1 MARLDP
7 IIEKLF
13 KDSGQELQIETGGGV
28 NMRTP
33 TGFLPVLKQNLTTQ
47 QILGAIGELL
57 PAEQRAAFPPEGS
70 IAFPYAAP
78 AGQVQVTLEHLQ
90 GYVKVSLV
98 PFAQLPPPVE
108 EEQFELASPHEM
120 LELAAK
126 AVDPVP
132 IAQDAL
138 DALDAPALELEPPTP
153 AVVYA
158 QVPGAAL
165 GTLAPVAASSAPAA
179 PVSPAAR
186 PFGGTPAP
194 IPHVPFSEVPVAHA
208 PAASVAAAAPGR
220 AAPARPLTLPPVPT
234 AAAPAGVPVASAAPV
249 TYAGPATLPP
259 VPAPAAPATYSP
271 VPVPTATVAAAAPAA
286 PVGPTTL
293 APVPVAAAV
302 PVAPAAPIVPPP
314 PTPTAPPVQVAPAG
328 PVTQPPLPAAAAAV
342 PVLTPVA
349 ARGPGGDAPAP
360 AAPVASVEEV
370 QDHRRAAEAQMLAL
384 MKAMLARDASDL
396 HLTSETLPHMRI
408 DGDMVAIED
417 YGLISH
423 EKLKAMVFSIAPD
436 KNRKQWEEQHDTD
449 FAYET
454 SAARFRVN
462 VFEDRKGIGAVLR
475 QIPNK
480 IRTAE
485 EIGLTRHVLDLC
497 FLTKGLVLVTGPTGS
512 GKSTTL
518 AALIDYVN
526 RHREDHI
533 ITVEDP
539 IEFVH
544 KNKSCLV
551 NQREVG
557 VHTSSF
563 KNALRAALREDP
575 DVVLVGEMRDLET
588 IATAIETAETG
599 HLVFGTLHTNTAA
612 STVDRIIDQ
621 FPADRQPQI
630 RMMLSESLK
639 GVIAQSLC
647 KRIGGGRVAAQ
658 EVLLCT
664 GSVSNLIRE
673 GKTFQI
679 PSVMQTSRGQG
690 MVTLNDSLLDLVK
703 KKVIEP
709 NEALSKSVARSE
721 MRAMLERAGFK
732 VDAPAPGAAP
742 AAATASAPG
751 ETPPP
756 TK

>member
-13 KDSGQELQIETGGGV
+13 KDSGQELLIETGGGV

-33 TGFLPVLKQNLTTQ
+33 AGMLPVLKQNLTSQ
-47 QILGAIGELL
+47 QILGAIAELV
-57 PAEQRAAFPPEGS
+57 PAEHRATFPPEGS
-70 IAFPYAAP
+70 TAFPYDAP
-78 AGQVQVTLEHLQ
+78 AGQVQVTLENVQ
-90 GYVKVSLV
+90 GWVKVSLV
-98 PFAQLPPPVE
+98 PFSLIPPPVE
-108 EEQFELASPHEM
+108 EERFELASPYEM
-120 LELAAK
+120 LDMAAK
-126 AVDPVP
+126 AVDPVSVAEEPP
-132 IAQDAL
+132 I
-138 DALDAPALELEPPTP
+138 PMMPELELAAPEP
-153 AVVYA
+153 
-158 QVPGAAL
+158 
-165 GTLAPVAASSAPAA
+165 APSAPH
-179 PVSPAAR
+179 V
-186 PFGGTPAP
+186 TPAP
-194 IPHVPFSEVPVAHA
+194 IPAPAVIVPPPPAPMPALAVVA
-208 PAASVAAAAPGR
+208 PAAPAARPIAMTPAPFPAVSLPEAPVPAAPPAPAAPMAAPVR
-220 AAPARPLTLPPVPT
+220 VAPARPLTLPPVPVAAPAPAPVPVAAPAPVAHAGPAT
-234 AAAPAGVPVASAAPV
+234 HPPVPAPAAAYAGPATHPPILAPAAPVSAPIAAAAPAVPV
-249 TYAGPATLPP
+249 GPATLPP
-259 VPAPAAPATYSP
+259 VPAAT
-271 VPVPTATVAAAAPAA
+271 
-286 PVGPTTL
+286 
-293 APVPVAAAV
+293 VPVAV
-302 PVAPAAPIVPPP
+302 PA
-314 PTPTAPPVQVAPAG
+314 T
-328 PVTQPPLPAAAAAV
+328 
-342 PVLTPVA
+342 
-349 ARGPGGDAPAP
+349 
-360 AAPVASVEEV
+360 SVEEV
-370 QDHRRAAEAQMLAL
+370 QDHRKEAEAQMVAL

-408 DGDMVAIED
+408 DGDMVAVED
-417 YGLISH
+417 YGVIAH
-423 EKLKAMVFSIAPD
+423 EKLKAMLFSIAPD
-436 KNRKQWEEQHDTD
+436 KNRKQWEELRDTD
-449 FAYET
+449 FAYDM
-454 SAARFRVN
+454 AQARFRIN
-462 VFEDRKGIGAVLR
+462 IFEDRKGIGAVLR
-475 QIPNK
+475 QIPSK

-518 AALIDYVN
+518 AALIDYIN
-526 RHREDHI
+526 RFREDHI
-533 ITVEDP
+533 ITIEDP

-544 KNKSCLV
+544 RNKSCLV

-557 VHTSSF
+557 VHTHSF

-639 GVIAQSLC
+639 GVVAQTLC

-690 MVTLNDSLLDLVK
+690 MVTLNDSLLELVK

-721 MRAMLERAGFK
+721 MRAMLERSGFK
-732 VDAPAPGAAP
+732 VDSPAPGSPAASPAGAP
-742 AAATASAPG
+742 AEAVPAT
-751 ETPPP
+751 
-756 TK
+756 K

>member
-13 KDSGQELQIETGGGV
+13 KESGQELLIETGGGV

-33 TGFLPVLKQNLTTQ
+33 TGLLPVLKQNLTTQ
-47 QILGAIGELL
+47 QIIGAISELV
-57 PAEQRAAFPPEGS
+57 PAEQRATFPPEGS
-70 IAFPYAAP
+70 TAFPYAAP
-78 AGQVQVTLEHLQ
+78 AGQVQVTLENIQ
-90 GYVKVSLV
+90 GRVKVSLV
-98 PFAQLPPPVE
+98 PFDLIPPPVE
-108 EEQFELASPHEM
+108 EEKFELASPYEM
-120 LELAAK
+120 LDMAAK
-126 AVDPVP
+126 AVDPVSV
-132 IAQDAL
+132 AQE
-138 DALDAPALELEPPTP
+138 PAASMPPLELEAPAP
-153 AVVYA
+153 AVVHMTPA
-158 QVPGAAL
+158 PIPAPAVAAPAAPAARPIAVTPAPFPAVSL
-165 GTLAPVAASSAPAA
+165 PEAPVPAAPPAPAA
-179 PVSPAAR
+179 PVA
-186 PFGGTPAP
+186 
-194 IPHVPFSEVPVAHA
+194 PVAA
-208 PAASVAAAAPGR
+208 PVAPPVRTAP
-220 AAPARPLTLPPVPT
+220 PRPMTLPPVPM
-234 AAAPAGVPVASAAPV
+234 AAAPAAVAAP
-249 TYAGPATLPP
+249 AGPATLPP
-259 VPAPAAPATYSP
+259 VPAPT
-271 VPVPTATVAAAAPAA
+271 
-286 PVGPTTL
+286 
-293 APVPVAAAV
+293 APVP
-302 PVAPAAPIVPPP
+302 
-314 PTPTAPPVQVAPAG
+314 
-328 PVTQPPLPAAAAAV
+328 
-342 PVLTPVA
+342 
-349 ARGPGGDAPAP
+349 
-360 AAPVASVEEV
+360 APVAVPSPSVEEV
-370 QDHRRAAEAQMLAL
+370 HDHRKEAEAQMIAL

-396 HLTSETLPHMRI
+396 HLSSETLPHMRI
-408 DGDMVAIED
+408 DGDMVAVEE
-417 YGLISH
+417 YGVITH
-423 EKLKAMVFSIAPD
+423 EKLKAMLFSIAPD
-436 KNRKQWEEQHDTD
+436 KNRKQWEELRDTD
-449 FAYET
+449 FAYDM
-454 SAARFRVN
+454 AQARFRIN

-533 ITVEDP
+533 ITIEDP

-544 KNKSCLV
+544 RNKSCLV

-557 VHTSSF
+557 VHTQSF

-639 GVIAQSLC
+639 GVVAQTLC

-664 GSVSNLIRE
+664 GSVANLIRE
-673 GKTFQI
+673 GKTYQI

-690 MVTLNDSLLDLVK
+690 MVTLNDSLLELVK

-732 VDAPAPGAAP
+732 VDSPAPGAASAAQATAPADAP
-742 AAATASAPG
+742 AA
-751 ETPPP
+751 

>member
-13 KDSGQELQIETGGGV
+13 KDSGQELLIETGGGV

-33 TGFLPVLKQNLTTQ
+33 AGMLPVLKQNLTSQ
-47 QILGAIGELL
+47 QILGAIAELL
-57 PAEQRAAFPPEGS
+57 PVEQRATFPPEGS
-70 IAFPYAAP
+70 TAFPYAAP
-78 AGQVQVTLEHLQ
+78 AGQVQVTLENVQ
-90 GYVKVSLV
+90 GRVKVSLV
-98 PFAQLPPPVE
+98 PFSLIPPPVE
-108 EEQFELASPHEM
+108 EEKFELASPYEM
-120 LELAAK
+120 LDMAAK
-126 AVDPVP
+126 AVDPVTVAEEP
-132 IAQDAL
+132 AIPVMPEL
-138 DALDAPALELEPPTP
+138 ELDAPAP
-153 AVVYA
+153 AVD
-158 QVPGAAL
+158 AAP
-165 GTLAPVAASSAPAA
+165 APSAPHM
-179 PVSPAAR
+179 
-186 PFGGTPAP
+186 TPAP
-194 IPHVPFSEVPVAHA
+194 IPAVIVPPPPAPMPAPAVVA
-208 PAASVAAAAPGR
+208 PAAPAARPIAMTPAPFPAVSLPEAPVAPAAPGVAPVR
-220 AAPARPLTLPPVPT
+220 AAPARPMTMPPVPVAAPAPAPVPVA
-234 AAAPAGVPVASAAPV
+234 AAAPSAH
-249 TYAGPATLPP
+249 AGPATHPP
-259 VPAPAAPATYSP
+259 VPAPAAVTQAGPATHSP
-271 VPVPTATVAAAAPAA
+271 IPAPAAPVLAPVAAAAPAA
-286 PVGPTTL
+286 PAT
-293 APVPVAAAV
+293 PVSAPVAAAV
-302 PVAPAAPIVPPP
+302 P
-314 PTPTAPPVQVAPAG
+314 
-328 PVTQPPLPAAAAAV
+328 
-342 PVLTPVA
+342 
-349 ARGPGGDAPAP
+349 
-360 AAPVASVEEV
+360 AAPVGPEALPPVPAATVPVAVPATSAEEV
-370 QDHRRAAEAQMLAL
+370 QDHRKEAEAQMVAL

-408 DGDMVAIED
+408 DGDMVAVEE
-417 YGLISH
+417 YGVLAH
-423 EKLKAMVFSIAPD
+423 EKLKAMLFSIAPD
-436 KNRKQWEEQHDTD
+436 KNRKQWEEIRDTD
-449 FAYET
+449 FAYDM
-454 SAARFRVN
+454 AQARFRIN
-462 VFEDRKGIGAVLR
+462 IFEDRKGIGAVLR
-475 QIPNK
+475 QIPSK

-518 AALIDYVN
+518 AALIDYIN
-526 RHREDHI
+526 RFREDHI
-533 ITVEDP
+533 ITIEDP

-544 KNKSCLV
+544 RNKSCLV

-557 VHTSSF
+557 VHTQSF

-639 GVIAQSLC
+639 GVIAQVLC

-690 MVTLNDSLLDLVK
+690 MVTLNDSLLELVK

-721 MRAMLERAGFK
+721 MRAMLERTGFK
-732 VDAPAPGAAP
+732 VDSPAPGAPAASPAGAP
-742 AAATASAPG
+742 AEAASA
-751 ETPPP
+751 